1 MDEFKPEDELKPDP
15 SDRRTGR
22 SRQSSERDNEPQ
34 INFDDVELDADDRRP
49 SRSRNARN
57 EREDE
62 EYESEEELMDE
73 QPVERRPRKRKK
85 AVAAKPASRQYIMMG
100 LGVLVLVLLIVGIG
114 SALKAPSTNST
125 EQTASAEKS
134 IDLSGND
141 ASNQANG
148 AQPAPGTTSAEQTAG
163 NTSAGQDISLPPVS
177 ATPTQGQ
184 APATPEGQ
192 QRVEVQGDL
201 NNALMQPQNQ
211 EQVNA
216 AVVNSTLPTEPATV
230 APVHGSNAQQQTA
243 TTETKPRQTQTAPRQ
258 ERKQAVIE
266 PKRETKPQ
274 TVAKAPETK
283 APAQTKPAVSQPV
296 KAPTPAAT
304 TAPKATAT
312 TTAPAATTPSATTS
326 AAPAAKTGAASGKT
340 TGNVGSLQSASSSNY
355 TLQLSSSSNYDNLN
369 AWAKK
374 SNLKNYVVYQT
385 TRNGQPWY
393 VLVSGIYAS
402 KDEAKRAVST
412 LPADVQAKN
421 PWAKPIHQ
429 VQADLK

>member
-1 MDEFKPEDELKPDP
+1 
-15 SDRRTGR
+15 
-22 SRQSSERDNEPQ
+22 
-34 INFDDVELDADDRRP
+34 
-49 SRSRNARN
+49 
-57 EREDE
+57 
-62 EYESEEELMDE
+62 
-73 QPVERRPRKRKK
+73 
-85 AVAAKPASRQYIMMG
+85 MMG

-312 TTAPAATTPSATTS
+312 TTAPAATTPSATTP

-369 AWAKK
+369 AWR
-374 SNLKNYVVYQT
+374 
-385 TRNGQPWY
+385 RNR
-393 VLVSGIYAS
+393 I
-402 KDEAKRAVST
+402 
-412 LPADVQAKN
+412 
-421 PWAKPIHQ
+421 
-429 VQADLK
+429 

>member
-34 INFDDVELDADDRRP
+34 INFDDVDLDADDRRP
-49 SRSRNARN
+49 SRSRNVRN

-184 APATPEGQ
+184 APVTPEGQ

-243 TTETKPRQTQTAPRQ
+243 ATETKPRQTQTAPRQ

-304 TAPKATAT
+304 AAPKATAT
-312 TTAPAATTPSATTS
+312 TTAPAAT
-326 AAPAAKTGAASGKT
+326 AAPAATPTASASSTAAGKT
-340 TGNVGSLQSASSSNY
+340 TGNVGSLKSASSSNY

-393 VLVSGIYAS
+393 VLVSGVYAS

>member
-34 INFDDVELDADDRRP
+34 INFDDVDLDADERRP

-85 AVAAKPASRQYIMMG
+85 AAAAKPASRQYIMMG
-100 LGVLVLVLLIVGIG
+100 LGVLVLVLLIIGIG

-243 TTETKPRQTQTAPRQ
+243 ATETKPRQTQTAPRQ

-312 TTAPAATTPSATTS
+312 TAAPAATTPAATTP

>member
-34 INFDDVELDADDRRP
+34 INFDDVDLDADDRRP
-49 SRSRNARN
+49 SRSRNARD
-57 EREDE
+57 EREE
-62 EYESEEELMDE
+62 EDYESEEDSMDE
-73 QPVERRPRKRKK
+73 EPVERRPRKRKK
-85 AVAAKPASRQYIMMG
+85 AAAQKPASRQYIMMG

-114 SALKAPSTNST
+114 SALKAPSTNSG
-125 EQTASAEKS
+125 EQTASTEKS
-134 IDLSGND
+134 INLSGND
-141 ASNQANG
+141 AADQANG
-148 AQPAPGTTSAEQTAG
+148 AQPAPGTTSAEQTAS
-163 NTSAGQDISLPPVS
+163 NTTTPQDVSLPPVS
-177 ATPTQGQ
+177 STPAQNQ

-211 EQVNA
+211 QQVDNV
-216 AVVNSTLPTEPATV
+216 VVNSTLPTEPATV
-230 APVHGSNAQQQTA
+230 APVRGGNAQPQTA
-243 TTETKPRQTQTAPRQ
+243 ATESKPRQTQTAPRQ

-274 TVAKAPETK
+274 AVVKAPEVKATPVQPKRTETAAASEPAKAPVT
-283 APAQTKPAVSQPV
+283 Q
-296 KAPTPAAT
+296 

-312 TTAPAATTPSATTS
+312 TTAPAATTAPTATATASAGTT
-326 AAPAAKTGAASGKT
+326 GKT
-340 TGNVGSLQSASSSNY
+340 TGNVGSLKSAPSSNY

-369 AWAKK
+369 GWAKK

-393 VLVSGIYAS
+393 VLVSGVYAS
-402 KDEAKRAVST
+402 KDEAKRAVAT

>member
-34 INFDDVELDADDRRP
+34 INFDDVDLDADDRRP

-114 SALKAPSTNST
+114 SALKAPSTHST

-134 IDLSGND
+134 INLSGND

-184 APATPEGQ
+184 APVTPEGQ

-201 NNALMQPQNQ
+201 NNALTQPQNQ

-243 TTETKPRQTQTAPRQ
+243 ATETKPRHTQTAPRQ

-304 TAPKATAT
+304 AAPKATAT
-312 TTAPAATTPSATTS
+312 TTAPAAT
-326 AAPAAKTGAASGKT
+326 AAPAATPTASASSTAAGKT
-340 TGNVGSLQSASSSNY
+340 TGNVGSLKSASSSNY

-369 AWAKK
+369 AWVKK

-393 VLVSGIYAS
+393 VLVSGVYAS

>member
-211 EQVNA
+211 EQVNT

-312 TTAPAATTPSATTS
+312 TAAPAATTPAATPP